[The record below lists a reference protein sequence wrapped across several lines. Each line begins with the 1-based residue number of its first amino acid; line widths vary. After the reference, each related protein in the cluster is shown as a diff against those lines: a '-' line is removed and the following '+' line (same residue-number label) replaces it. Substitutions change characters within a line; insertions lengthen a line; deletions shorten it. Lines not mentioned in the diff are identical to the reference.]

1 MHASVSDPF
10 RATSRVMKGYKM
22 HVDSTT
28 TLILRTPNACCYRL
42 AYMAVPLALENSLWY
57 ASNIISTIF
66 IGHLGKHEL
75 AAVVLGESVFNVT
88 GGQPVLHACMPAHA
102 CALFV

>member
-1 MHASVSDPF
+1 
-10 RATSRVMKGYKM
+10 MKGYIG
-22 HVDSTT
+22 V
-28 TLILRTPNACCYRL
+28 LGQGNTPFSEDFIAYNCRL

-88 GGQPVLHACMPAHA
+88 GTQPICAQVLSVLVISRSTHMAQK
-102 CALFV
+102 

>member
-1 MHASVSDPF
+1 MGTCP
-10 RATSRVMKGYKM
+10 R
-22 HVDSTT
+22 
-28 TLILRTPNACCYRL
+28 LIYL
-42 AYMAVPLALENSLWY
+42 AVPLAVENSLWY

-88 GGQPVLHACMPAHA
+88 GMQEPGLTGLL
-102 CALFV
+102 LFLQRWCSID

>member
-1 MHASVSDPF
+1 
-10 RATSRVMKGYKM
+10 MKGWNGIPGQSNIPFSEGFIAYY
-22 HVDSTT
+22 
-28 TLILRTPNACCYRL
+28 CRL

-88 GGQPVLHACMPAHA
+88 GTQPICAQVLSLLVVPWSTHM
-102 CALFV
+102 